1 MELYNCRNYFCNFCN
16 NYANGVLATKLVSLP
31 KVLILA
37 FERKEENDFE
47 VNINFEEFLNLRKYV
62 FYDTNS
68 YKYELIG
75 AIKNLN
81 KFEENKKYVAFC
93 KSTANKMWYLYDDET
108 VVKTE
113 FKDVKDIGNVN
124 ILIYNN
130 YIDNK

>member
-1 MELYNCRNYFCNFCN
+1 M
-16 NYANGVLATKLVSLP
+16 
-31 KVLILA
+31 
-37 FERKEENDFE
+37 
-47 VNINFEEFLNLRKYV
+47 
-62 FYDTNS
+62 
-68 YKYELIG
+68 
-75 AIKNLN
+75 N

-113 FKDVKDIGNVN
+113 FKDVKEIGNVN